1 MAVVVDDTSTVWND
15 HEENLLAVERYVWFP
30 SSRRQFG
37 LRGKSLLELNRWD
50 RQSFPLFQ
58 GVLERTAKLVTL
70 ALHVMF
76 TKNRVWRIAERVLRH
91 GRRGRYALASCM
103 HGLDWRG
110 APMLL
115 RSACTAESVSDYLRP
130 KL

>member
-50 RQSFPLFQ
+50 RQSFR
-58 GVLERTAKLVTL
+58 RT
-70 ALHVMF
+70 
-76 TKNRVWRIAERVLRH
+76 RAEGQLSH
-91 GRRGRYALASCM
+91 P
-103 HGLDWRG
+103 G
-110 APMLL
+110 AA
-115 RSACTAESVSDYLRP
+115 RDV
-130 KL
+130 